1 MEEINLKIIEGFLL
15 GTGAIIA
22 YNFYTAVNSIITK
35 IIIFLIDR
43 FASKK

>member
-22 YNFYTAVNSIITK
+22 YNFYIVANNTITK
-35 IIIFLIDR
+35 IGIFLIDKIV
-43 FASKK
+43 SK